1 MKSTFLAYQPDYDVT
16 FYKVEYLQFVA
27 HSFLN
32 GTPFAKDTPVICV
45 QFIKAVLLFNEP
57 CAHPQ
62 KIAQVILQKYLFDG
76 IRDICI
82 ITEILITWANESKI
96 VAC

>member
-1 MKSTFLAYQPDYDVT
+1 MFLAYQHDIT
-16 FYKVEYLQFVA
+16 FKAKYLQFVA

-32 GTPFAKDTPVICV
+32 GTPFAKDTPIICV

-62 KIAQVILQKYLFDG
+62 KIAQVILQKYLFEG
-76 IRDICI
+76 IRGTCI
-82 ITEILITWANESKI
+82 ITEILLTWANKSKV
-96 VAC
+96 VAR